1 MLKKILQIH
10 FEFAYFS
17 FFSYSFGIET
27 LWYVL
32 RPKWR
37 KNLPDGAAHTY
48 IIAYL
53 RESPHPPGQYYTN
66 LDGHVL
72 NLVLP

>member
-53 RESPHPPGQYYTN
+53 RESPPPGQYYTN
-66 LDGHVL
+66 LVGHVL
-72 NLVLP
+72 NLVLS